1 MVQKVLQHIG
11 GIERY
16 GILSILLFFATFLG
30 IVFWALRLKTP
41 FLNSMAAKP
50 LEDDP
55 ADPPSAPPSDYD

>member
-1 MVQKVLQHIG
+1 MVQNVLQHIG

-30 IVFWALRLKTP
+30 IVVWALRLKTP
-41 FLNSMAAKP
+41 FLKSMAAKP

-55 ADPPSAPPSDYD
+55 